1 LRYQPLKNS
10 LIVGVPFLSKVVKDQ
25 TGLVSVN

>member
-1 LRYQPLKNS
+1 LKNS